1 MAQQLM
7 VGRAGMASGLILG
20 LSFIAAA
27 LSAPLF
33 GALADAIGLQN
44 AMRSLPV
51 LVFATIGVAWFL
63 PDENQVR
70 QLSAIPEARDIT
82 STGERTDAAHDVA

>member
-1 MAQQLM
+1 
-7 VGRAGMASGLILG
+7 MASGLILG

-51 LVFATIGVAWFL
+51 LVIITIGVAWFL
-63 PDENQVR
+63 PDEAQVQR
-70 QLSAIPEARDIT
+70 LSAVPEAWQ
-82 STGERTDAAHDVA
+82 SPGAAEQPDVA